1 MWTKYRVVTF
11 CAKFMSRD
19 KGIVCQK
26 LWQPSRLCRYAGE
39 IIGTGRLEVPGVRSR
54 VLPPH
59 PPPPSLCTG
68 GTERPRLG
76 ATRQRRPGVQRVRGA
91 RESGAALAWSG
102 AGTVR
107 GRRQLLMLCRAGRR
121 AEERSRAP
129 RPHHSWGW
137 QPNLGHFTLTEG
149 SPVPTAS
156 CSGEAL
162 PSGVTCV
169 PDDRIFARQGEG
181 QLDSV
186 YVSHE
191 ILILLI
197 LLV

>member
-1 MWTKYRVVTF
+1 MQVSNVSEEPGRAGPRWAEAVLVYR
-11 CAKFMSRD
+11 ARKRRED
-19 KGIVCQK
+19 
-26 LWQPSRLCRYAGE
+26 
-39 IIGTGRLEVPGVRSR
+39 GRP
-54 VLPPH
+54 
-59 PPPPSLCTG
+59 
-68 GTERPRLG
+68 
-76 ATRQRRPGVQRVRGA
+76 
-91 RESGAALAWSG
+91 
-102 AGTVR
+102 
-107 GRRQLLMLCRAGRR
+107 QLLVLCRAGRR

-169 PDDRIFARQGEG
+169 PDDRIFARHGEG